1 MALKYPDRLESN
13 NPSAYGIVKAIEV
26 SGYKTVNTKQDLL
39 SIADAILSDNSTS
52 AIGQQWYVQSEKC
65 FYQLIDWDNRKT
77 ESGWKKVLTDT
88 SLNESITSIQ
98 NSLDTHKSDT
108 NNPHEVTKTQI
119 GLGNVNNTSDLD
131 KPVSTATQTKLDTKV
146 DKITGKSLVSDTE
159 ITKLSQLPN
168 KATLDSSIADAKK
181 AGTDAQSNL
190 NTHISNLENPHEVT
204 KIQVGL
210 SNVTNDAQVKRSEMG
225 VNNGVATLDASG
237 KILTSQ
243 LPSFVDDV
251 IEAASKSAFPT
262 KGESGKIYVALD
274 TNLTYRWGGTE
285 YVEISKSLAL
295 GETSSTAYAGDK
307 GKQTTD
313 TLNSHLIN
321 YLNPHQVTKAQVGL
335 GNVDNTSDI
344 SKPISTAVQNALDTK
359 VDKVVNKQLST
370 EDYTTAEKQKL
381 SSLQNYNDTEIRDLI
396 DQKMNIQPIE
406 LTNED
411 LDNIKTPGFY
421 YAKGDN
427 NVINKPSI
435 VGPFSLRVYRAAMG
449 YFLQELRDTVN
460 QEVIFTRT
468 CNVNSWS
475 PWKYL
480 PSTFVNNPVDNQVLT
495 ANSQGQLK
503 SSGFTIAKS
512 VPLDAKFTDT
522 IYDDTEVKNELKVL
536 KDKFNKYIEIET
548 TYSELMNLVNSKT
561 LSFTN
566 SYIITDFQCIY
577 NIDMFTKD
585 GDIITSPTIYKL
597 RVFPISNCQISKY
610 VEFVDHPEWEA
621 EYRLEYKG
629 EYTWETPTQKGFIT
643 YFRDNNTESKYFF
656 KEIKSR
662 RYKITKCDQIPE
674 LVDKYYCNGYP
685 VALPTKDGTDS
696 AIEFDINDFRD
707 FYVIEDVNG
716 YAANKLPDYTI
727 LPVGILNYGIS
738 DQEHSICSTLL
749 LYFTDDIN
757 NFTIALDSNL
767 KDFSLTYIQDSSLP
781 NYTKDNIQLYI
792 RGGHIS
798 TSGTGQIVI
807 NSSISGGYFTQTGL
821 LIYNSFI
828 DSTKSRNWLQ
838 RSTIINSNI
847 VLTYDIK
854 YSYINNY
861 TIKRNNSLEVIYN
874 SILKSDTKK
883 RIQYNTIKEIYNYI
897 ITNIIT
903 RAKIDSLIGNS
914 DTRNIISGNIN
925 YVQAG
930 SINKTDINI
939 NICNTNINLN
949 FIENI
954 NFGNKDINNAKFV
967 GNELRGLKDRD
978 LSKLDLSSTD
988 YKIIKLN
995 TSDEFVIT
1003 LDSLNNKLDSVKT
1016 INNESITGTG
1026 NLDLDTRYKKTT
1038 IDGYGITDANLQN
1051 GIITLG
1057 VNILEPL
1064 TDEQINNM
1072 FQ

>member
-13 NPSAYGIVKAIEV
+13 NPSAYGIVKAVEV

-88 SLNESITSIQ
+88 SLNESITSVQ

-119 GLGNVNNTSDLD
+119 GLGNVDNTSDLD

-251 IEAASKSAFPT
+251 IEAASKTAFPT

-335 GNVDNTSDI
+335 ENVDNTSDI

-381 SSLQNYNDTEIRDLI
+381 NSLQNYNDTEIRDLI

-411 LDNIKTPGFY
+411 LDDIKTPGFY

-427 NVINKPSI
+427 NVVNKPSI
-435 VGPFSLRVYRAAMG
+435 VDPFSLRIYRAAMG

-468 CNVNSWS
+468 YNVNSWS

-512 VPLDAKFTDT
+512 VPSDAKFTDT
-522 IYDDTEVKNELKVL
+522 IYDDTEVKNELKAL
-536 KDKFNKYIEIET
+536 KDKFSKYTEIEI

-585 GDIITSPTIYKL
+585 GDIITSPNTYKL

-674 LVDKYYCNGYP
+674 LVGKYYCNGYS
-685 VALPTKDGTDS
+685 VALPTKDGTNS

-716 YAANKLPDYTI
+716 YAANKLRDYTI
-727 LPVGILNYGIS
+727 LPVGTLNYGIS
-738 DQEHSICSTLL
+738 SQENSICSTLL

-781 NYTKDNIQLYI
+781 NYNKDNIQLYI

-807 NSSISGGYFTQTGL
+807 NSNILGGYFTQTGL
-821 LIYNSFI
+821 LIYNSLI
-828 DSTKSRNWLQ
+828 SSTKSGNQLQ
-838 RSTIINSNI
+838 RSTIINSKI
-847 VLTYDIK
+847 KLTYDIT

-861 TIKRNNSLEVIYN
+861 TIKCNNSLEVIHN

-883 RIQYNTIKEIYNYI
+883 NIQYNTIKEIYNYI

-930 SINKTDINI
+930 SIKNTDINI

-949 FIENI
+949 FIQNI
-954 NFGNKDINNAKFV
+954 NFCNNDINNTKFV

-988 YKIIKLN
+988 YKIVKLN
-995 TSDEFVIT
+995 TSDESVIT
-1003 LDSLNNKLDSVKT
+1003 LDSLESKLDSVKT

-1026 NLDLDTRYKKTT
+1026 NLDLDIRYKKTT

-1057 VNILEPL
+1057 VNTLEPL

>member
-13 NPSAYGIVKAIEV
+13 NPSAYGIVKAVEV
-26 SGYKTVNTKQDLL
+26 SGYKNVNTKQDLL
-39 SIADAILSDNSTS
+39 SIADAILSDNGTS

-65 FYQLIDWDNRKT
+65 FYQLIAWDNRKT

-88 SLNESITSIQ
+88 SLNESITSVQ
-98 NSLDTHKSDT
+98 NSLNTHKSDT

-225 VNNGVATLDASG
+225 VNNGVATLDAFG

-421 YAKGDN
+421 YAKGEN
-427 NVINKPSI
+427 NVVNKPSI
-435 VGPFSLRVYRAAMG
+435 VDPFSLRIYRAAMG

-468 CNVNSWS
+468 YNVDSWS

>member
-88 SLNESITSIQ
+88 SLNESITSVQ

-359 VDKVVNKQLST
+359 VDKVVGKQLST

-406 LTNED
+406 LTNEN
-411 LDNIKTPGFY
+411 LDDIKTPGFY
-421 YAKGDN
+421 YAVGN
-427 NVINKPSI
+427 NKVVNKPSI
-435 VGPFSLRVYRAAMG
+435 VDPFSLRIYRAAHAL
-449 YFLQELRDTVN
+449 FLQELRDFYN
-460 QEVIFTRT
+460 QEVIFTRHFYI
-468 CNVNSWS
+468 NSWS

-512 VPLDAKFTDT
+512 VPSDAKFTDT
-522 IYDDTEVKNELKVL
+522 IYDDTEVKNELKAL
-536 KDKFNKYIEIET
+536 KDKFSKYTEIEI

-674 LVDKYYCNGYP
+674 LVGKYYCNGYP
-685 VALPTKDGTDS
+685 VALPTKNGTNS
-696 AIEFDINDFRD
+696 AMEFDKNDFRD

-727 LPVGILNYGIS
+727 LPVGTLNYGIS
-738 DQEHSICSTLL
+738 SQEYSICNTLL

-757 NFTIALDSNL
+757 NFTISLDSNL
-767 KDFSLTYIQDSSLP
+767 RDFSLTYIQDSSLP
-781 NYTKDNIQLYI
+781 NYSKDNIELYI

-807 NSSISGGYFTQTGL
+807 NSTIIGGYFTLTGL
-821 LIYNSFI
+821 LIYNSII

-838 RSTIINSNI
+838 RSTIINSKI
-847 VLTYDIK
+847 KLTYDIK

-861 TIKRNNSLEVIYN
+861 TIKCNNSLEVIHN

-883 RIQYNTIKEIYNYI
+883 SIQYNTIKEIYNYI

-930 SINKTDINI
+930 SIKNTDINI

-949 FIENI
+949 FIQNI
-954 NFGNKDINNAKFV
+954 NFGNNDINNTKFV

-978 LSKLDLSSTD
+978 LSKLDLSSTN
-988 YKIIKLN
+988 YKIVKLN
-995 TSDEFVIT
+995 TSDESVIT
-1003 LDSLNNKLDSVKT
+1003 LDSLNNKLDSIKT

-1038 IDGYGITDANLQN
+1038 IDGYGITDANLQD

-1057 VNILEPL
+1057 VNTLEPL

>member
-13 NPSAYGIVKAIEV
+13 NPSAYGIVKAVEV
-26 SGYKTVNTKQDLL
+26 SGYKNVNTKQDLL
-39 SIADAILSDNSTS
+39 SIADAILSDNGTS

-88 SLNESITSIQ
+88 SLNESITSVQ

-146 DKITGKSLVSDTE
+146 DKIIGKSLVSDTE

-225 VNNGVATLDASG
+225 VNNGVATLDAFG

-359 VDKVVNKQLST
+359 VDKVVDKQLST

-411 LDNIKTPGFY
+411 LDGIKTPGFY

-512 VPLDAKFTDT
+512 VPSDAKFTDT

-1057 VNILEPL
+1057 VNTLEPL

>member
-77 ESGWKKVLTDT
+77 ESGWKKILTDT
-88 SLNESITSIQ
+88 SLNESITSVQ

-131 KPVSTATQTKLDTKV
+131 KPVSIATQTKLDTKV

-168 KATLDSSIADAKK
+168 KVTLDSSIADAKK

-251 IEAASKSAFPT
+251 IEAASKTAFPT

-421 YAKGDN
+421 YAIGNN
-427 NVINKPSI
+427 NVVNKPSI
-435 VGPFSLRVYRAAMG
+435 VNPFSLRIYRAAMG

-468 CNVNSWS
+468 YNVNSWS

-512 VPLDAKFTDT
+512 VPSDAKFTDT
-522 IYDDTEVKNELKVL
+522 IYDDTEVKNELKAL
-536 KDKFNKYIEIET
+536 KDKFSKYTEIEI

-585 GDIITSPTIYKL
+585 GDIITSPNTYKL

-674 LVDKYYCNGYP
+674 LVGKYYCNGYS
-685 VALPTKDGTDS
+685 VALPTKDGTNS

-716 YAANKLPDYTI
+716 YAANKLRDYTI
-727 LPVGILNYGIS
+727 LPVGTLNYGIS
-738 DQEHSICSTLL
+738 SQENSICSTLL

-781 NYTKDNIQLYI
+781 NYNKDNIQLYI

-807 NSSISGGYFTQTGL
+807 NSNILGGYFTQTGL
-821 LIYNSFI
+821 LIYNSLI
-828 DSTKSRNWLQ
+828 SSTKSGNQLQ

-847 VLTYDIK
+847 VLTYDII

-861 TIKRNNSLEVIYN
+861 TIKRNNSLEIIYN

-883 RIQYNTIKEIYNYI
+883 SIQYNTIKEIYNYI

-930 SINKTDINI
+930 SIKNTDINI

-949 FIENI
+949 FIQNV
-954 NFGNKDINNAKFV
+954 NFGNNDINNTKFV

-988 YKIIKLN
+988 YKIVKLN
-995 TSDEFVIT
+995 TSDESVIT
-1003 LDSLNNKLDSVKT
+1003 LDSLESKLDSVKT

-1026 NLDLDTRYKKTT
+1026 NLDLDIRYKKTT

-1057 VNILEPL
+1057 VNTLEPL

>member
-13 NPSAYGIVKAIEV
+13 NPSAYGIVKATEV
-26 SGYKTVNTKQDLL
+26 TGHKTVNTKQDLL
-39 SIADAILSDNSTS
+39 FLADAILSDNITS

-88 SLNESITSIQ
+88 SLNESITSVQ

-344 SKPISTAVQNALDTK
+344 SKPISTAAQNALDTK
-359 VDKVVNKQLST
+359 VDKVVGKQLST
-370 EDYTTAEKQKL
+370 EDYTTTEKQKL

-396 DQKMNIQPIE
+396 NQKMNIQPIK

-411 LDNIKTPGFY
+411 LDDIITPGFY
-421 YAKGDN
+421 YAGGSN
-427 NVINKPSI
+427 NVVNKPSI
-435 VGPFSLRVYRAAMG
+435 VDSFSLRVYRAAMG
-449 YFLQELRDTVN
+449 YFLQELRNIVN
-460 QEVIFTRT
+460 KEVFFTRT
-468 CNVNSWS
+468 YNVDSWS

-480 PSTFVNNPVDNQVLT
+480 PSTFINNPVDNQVLT

-512 VPLDAKFTDT
+512 VPSDAKFTDT
-522 IYDDTEVKNELKVL
+522 IYDDTEVKNELK
-536 KDKFNKYIEIET
+536 T
-548 TYSELMNLVNSKT
+548 
-561 LSFTN
+561 
-566 SYIITDFQCIY
+566 
-577 NIDMFTKD
+577 
-585 GDIITSPTIYKL
+585 
-597 RVFPISNCQISKY
+597 
-610 VEFVDHPEWEA
+610 
-621 EYRLEYKG
+621 
-629 EYTWETPTQKGFIT
+629 
-643 YFRDNNTESKYFF
+643 
-656 KEIKSR
+656 
-662 RYKITKCDQIPE
+662 
-674 LVDKYYCNGYP
+674 
-685 VALPTKDGTDS
+685 
-696 AIEFDINDFRD
+696 
-707 FYVIEDVNG
+707 
-716 YAANKLPDYTI
+716 
-727 LPVGILNYGIS
+727 
-738 DQEHSICSTLL
+738 
-749 LYFTDDIN
+749 
-757 NFTIALDSNL
+757 
-767 KDFSLTYIQDSSLP
+767 
-781 NYTKDNIQLYI
+781 
-792 RGGHIS
+792 
-798 TSGTGQIVI
+798 
-807 NSSISGGYFTQTGL
+807 
-821 LIYNSFI
+821 
-828 DSTKSRNWLQ
+828 
-838 RSTIINSNI
+838 
-847 VLTYDIK
+847 
-854 YSYINNY
+854 
-861 TIKRNNSLEVIYN
+861 
-874 SILKSDTKK
+874 
-883 RIQYNTIKEIYNYI
+883 
-897 ITNIIT
+897 
-903 RAKIDSLIGNS
+903 
-914 DTRNIISGNIN
+914 
-925 YVQAG
+925 
-930 SINKTDINI
+930 
-939 NICNTNINLN
+939 
-949 FIENI
+949 
-954 NFGNKDINNAKFV
+954 
-967 GNELRGLKDRD
+967 
-978 LSKLDLSSTD
+978 
-988 YKIIKLN
+988 
-995 TSDEFVIT
+995 
-1003 LDSLNNKLDSVKT
+1003 KLDSVKT

-1026 NLDLDTRYKKTT
+1026 NLDLDIRYKKTT

-1057 VNILEPL
+1057 VNTLEPL